1 MENGLNNLFAYST
14 LALYNNFKS
23 VTPPTIISHIPSP
36 TDYDYSNGYIER
48 YFLQKSNDINSH
60 IIEISANDIQQST
73 NNYYYTV
80 ASLTWRLT
88 GSPQEIMDSNAKSIK
103 SATTTIPN
111 LSHYL
116 SNLLQFAKVK

>member
-23 VTPPTIISHIPSP
+23 VTPPIIISHIPSP

-60 IIEISANDIQQST
+60 IIEISVNDVQQST

-88 GSPQEIMDSNAKSIK
+88 GNPQEIMDSNAKSIK
-103 SATTTIPN
+103 STIAVIPN
-111 LSHYL
+111 LSYYL
-116 SNLLQFAKVK
+116 TNLLQFAKVK